1 MARRLRVNAG
11 GYVYHALNR
20 ANARMRIFSTDGDY
34 AAFEHVLAQ
43 ACERTR
49 MRLLSYC
56 LMPNHWH
63 LVLWPRDDGDLSLF
77 MGWLTMTHAQRWHT
91 HHQTVGT
98 GHLYQGR
105 FKSFLVQR
113 DSHFLMLCRYV
124 EANALWAHLVE
135 QAQQWRWCNLW
146 RRICERTEDDADIRL
161 SKWPVERPD
170 NWARIVNKML
180 PEDENRKLHV
190 CLKRERPFGDPVWLT
205 RTIKKLGLESSVRP
219 RGRPRKATQNKK
231 GS

>member
-34 AAFEHVLAQ
+34 AAFENVLAQ

-63 LVLWPRDDGDLSLF
+63 LVLWPRNEGDLSLF
-77 MGWLTMTHAQRWHT
+77 MGWLTMTHTQRWHV
-91 HHQTVGT
+91 HHRTVGS

-113 DSHFLMLCRYV
+113 DSHFLTLCRYV
-124 EANALWAHLVE
+124 EANALRGRLVDKAE
-135 QAQQWRWCNLW
+135 QWRWCSLW
-146 RRICERTEDDADIRL
+146 RRICERSESDADIRL

-170 NWARIVNKML
+170 DWSEIVNKMQDDDDL
-180 PEDENRKLHV
+180 RKLYV
-190 CLKRERPFGDPVWLT
+190 CLKRERPFGDPRWLT
-205 RTIKKLGLESSVRP
+205 KAVKRLGLESSVRP
-219 RGRPRKATQNKK
+219 RGRPRKETQEKK

>member
-20 ANARMRIFSTDGDY
+20 ANGRMRIFSTDGDY
-34 AAFEHVLAQ
+34 AAFENVLAQ

-63 LVLWPRDDGDLSLF
+63 LVLWPRNEGDLSLF
-77 MGWLTMTHAQRWHT
+77 MGWLTMTHTQRWHV
-91 HHQTVGT
+91 HHRTVGS

-113 DSHFLMLCRYV
+113 DSHFLTLCRYV
-124 EANALWAHLVE
+124 EANALRGRLVDKAE
-135 QAQQWRWCNLW
+135 QWRWCSLW
-146 RRICERTEDDADIRL
+146 RRICERSEKQNRCILLREINTEKVLIDI
-161 SKWPVERPD
+161 
-170 NWARIVNKML
+170 I
-180 PEDENRKLHV
+180 
-190 CLKRERPFGDPVWLT
+190 CLKNSIL
-205 RTIKKLGLESSVRP
+205 
-219 RGRPRKATQNKK
+219 
-231 GS
+231 